1 MTEAQTTA
9 KAQTNNINGWD
20 GPDDPTHP
28 RNWPT
33 VRKWIITVITSLM
46 TFSVTFASSV
56 FSTAETPTAEKFHVS
71 HEVMVL
77 GLSLFVL
84 GYSFGPLLW
93 GPLSEVC
100 GRKFPLMLGVI
111 VFCIFQIPV
120 AVAQNVQT
128 VIVCRFIG
136 GIFAC
141 APLAIVGASL
151 SDIWDPVQRGIAACI
166 YSGAT
171 FSGPVLGPIV
181 GGFLVNSHLGW
192 RWTAWITLIQ
202 GVFFWVLG
210 MLCVPETHAP
220 TLLRRKLEAV
230 QKVADESARRGS
242 IRRMISPGVNP
253 QQNKITL
260 RIFVTK
266 YLTRPLVMLV
276 SEPILLLTTLYM
288 SLVYGTLYL
297 FFEAYPISFQEQRG
311 WNPGVGAL
319 PFLGI
324 TVGVVF
330 GNITIAATTLFRF
343 KRKYLEGGNK
353 VAPEE
358 RLIPMMIGAVVL
370 PPGLFWFAW
379 TSNPH
384 ITWVPQVIAGVPIG
398 MGIQII
404 YTMGFNYIL
413 DAYTPYAASAVS
425 ANTFIRSMAAAGFP
439 LFATPMYHKL
449 GISWATS
456 LLAFFSLLLMPFLG
470 ELSRRYCLVCLG
482 LFVLFYLPPLSGLNI
497 PHPMA
502 PHGRRRSSASVAS
515 LFSSPMLMTVIFPFL
530 LFLVCFPVPA
540 AAVGSA
546 VLGID
551 LGTEYIK
558 AALVK
563 PGIPLEI
570 VLTKDSKRKESAAVA
585 FKPAREGNAPFPE
598 RFYGGDALALAA
610 RFPDDVYSNLKTLLG
625 VPFNGGEEEMVQV
638 YKSRYPSINLESA
651 PGDRGT
657 VGVRSGKLGQAVGKD
672 AFLVEELLA
681 MQLKQIKA
689 NADVMAGK
697 GSNVRDVI
705 ITYPP
710 FYTAE
715 EKRSVE
721 LAAKLAGLNVEAL
734 ISDGLAVGLNYATS
748 RAFPSV
754 SDGQKPE
761 YHVVYDMGAG
771 SATATVLRF
780 QSRKVK
786 DVGKF
791 NKTVQEVHVIA
802 AGWDRTLGGD
812 ALNQLIVNDMI
823 EKLVQEK
830 KHISAADIRAH
841 GKTMARL
848 WKDAEKVRQ
857 ILSANTETGTSFEG
871 LFEEDLYFK
880 YKITRSEFEKLAAE
894 HVNRVGGPLE
904 QALSVAGIP
913 LSDIESVI
921 LHGGTIRTPFV
932 QKQLEKVAGGSSKLR
947 TNVNADESAVF
958 GAAFKGAALSPS
970 FRVKD
975 IRAVDA
981 AQYPVFLK
989 WPADGKERQQKLFTP
1004 TSQVGV
1010 EKQVTVKN
1018 LDDFEFSFYQQVPK
1032 GQDAIDAPVLKVE
1045 TKNLTA
1051 SVAELKNKFG
1061 CSPANITTK
1070 FAVRLSPVDGL
1081 PEVLSGS
1088 ASCEVDSAKKA
1099 SVVDDVKGFFG
1110 LGSKKDAQQ
1119 PLKEDDEPT
1128 ESVTLEPESSSTET
1142 ATSETSTSTEP
1153 AKDAKKA
1160 SPEPQTKLEIIPVKL
1175 VSSPLGTPAPS
1186 PAELNRI
1193 LERLAAFDA
1202 SDRDRVLR
1210 EEALNELES
1219 FIYRGRDLLEDE
1231 EFLKAL
1237 KQDQVSVLKE
1247 KLSAS
1252 SDWLYEDGADAK
1264 TKDFQEKL
1272 KALKDIIDPA
1282 LRRKQENALRPSKM
1296 TVLEEML
1303 KSAGTISEMMEQ
1315 TIKAEE
1321 EAFSSS
1327 LAAASSSSTTE
1338 ASSETSTSA
1347 DSSSTES
1354 SSTDAFADLEEDP
1367 YSTSSS
1373 TTTTASTALP
1383 SKPASPSYS
1392 LYTPADLSSLTKTYE
1407 STKTWFETQSVL
1419 QAKLTESDDP
1429 ALPVAEIDARLRELE
1444 RILSRIGSKIH
1455 AGGNNGN
1462 SEGSSSKKNG
1472 KKNNKKDK
1480 KQQQKQD
1487 KEEKKSRKDEL

>member
-1 MTEAQTTA
+1 
-9 KAQTNNINGWD
+9 
-20 GPDDPTHP
+20 
-28 RNWPT
+28 
-33 VRKWIITVITSLM
+33 
-46 TFSVTFASSV
+46 
-56 FSTAETPTAEKFHVS
+56 
-71 HEVMVL
+71 
-77 GLSLFVL
+77 
-84 GYSFGPLLW
+84 
-93 GPLSEVC
+93 
-100 GRKFPLMLGVI
+100 
-111 VFCIFQIPV
+111 
-120 AVAQNVQT
+120 
-128 VIVCRFIG
+128 
-136 GIFAC
+136 
-141 APLAIVGASL
+141 
-151 SDIWDPVQRGIAACI
+151 
-166 YSGAT
+166 
-171 FSGPVLGPIV
+171 
-181 GGFLVNSHLGW
+181 
-192 RWTAWITLIQ
+192 
-202 GVFFWVLG
+202 
-210 MLCVPETHAP
+210 
-220 TLLRRKLEAV
+220 
-230 QKVADESARRGS
+230 
-242 IRRMISPGVNP
+242 
-253 QQNKITL
+253 
-260 RIFVTK
+260 
-266 YLTRPLVMLV
+266 
-276 SEPILLLTTLYM
+276 
-288 SLVYGTLYL
+288 
-297 FFEAYPISFQEQRG
+297 
-311 WNPGVGAL
+311 
-319 PFLGI
+319 
-324 TVGVVF
+324 
-330 GNITIAATTLFRF
+330 
-343 KRKYLEGGNK
+343 
-353 VAPEE
+353 
-358 RLIPMMIGAVVL
+358 
-370 PPGLFWFAW
+370 
-379 TSNPH
+379 
-384 ITWVPQVIAGVPIG
+384 
-398 MGIQII
+398 
-404 YTMGFNYIL
+404 
-413 DAYTPYAASAVS
+413 
-425 ANTFIRSMAAAGFP
+425 
-439 LFATPMYHKL
+439 
-449 GISWATS
+449 
-456 LLAFFSLLLMPFLG
+456 
-470 ELSRRYCLVCLG
+470 
-482 LFVLFYLPPLSGLNI
+482 
-497 PHPMA
+497 MA
-502 PHGRRRSSASVAS
+502 PHGRRRSNASIAS
-515 LFSSPMLMTVIFPFL
+515 LFSSPTLMTVIFPFL
-530 LFLVCFPVPA
+530 LFLVCFPAPA

-558 AALVK
+558 ATLVK

-585 FKPAREGNAPFPE
+585 FKPGREGNAPFPE

-625 VPFNGGEEEMVQV
+625 VPFNGGDEDIVQV
-638 YKSRYPSINLESA
+638 YKSRYPSIKLENA

-657 VGVRSGKLGQAVGKD
+657 VAVRSGKLGQAEGKD

-697 GSNVRDVI
+697 GSNVQDVV

-721 LAAKLAGLNVEAL
+721 LAAELAGLNVEAL

-748 RAFPSV
+748 RTFPSV

-771 SATATVLRF
+771 STTATVLRF

-791 NKTVQEVHVIA
+791 NKTVQEVHVIG

-823 EKLVQEK
+823 GKFVQEK
-830 KHISAADIRAH
+830 KGISAADVRAH
-841 GKTMARL
+841 GKTMAKL
-848 WKDAEKVRQ
+848 WKDAERIRQ

-880 YKITRSEFEKLAAE
+880 YKITRSGFEKLAAE
-894 HVNRVGGPLE
+894 HISRVGGPLE
-904 QALSVAGIP
+904 QALSIAGVP
-913 LSDIESVI
+913 LNDIESVI
-921 LHGGTIRTPFV
+921 LHGGAIRTPFV

-947 TNVNADESAVF
+947 TSVNADESAVF

-1004 TSQVGV
+1004 TSQIGT

-1032 GQDAIDAPVLKVE
+1032 GQEAIDAPVLKVE

-1051 SVAELKNKFG
+1051 SVAELKDKFG

-1081 PEVLSGS
+1081 PEVIGGS

-1110 LGSKKDAQQ
+1110 LGSKKGGQE
-1119 PLKEDDEPT
+1119 PLNENEEPT
-1128 ESVTLEPESSSTET
+1128 ESVTLEPESSTT
-1142 ATSETSTSTEP
+1142 TTSETSTSTES

-1160 SPEPQTKLEIIPVKL
+1160 SSEPQTKLEIIPVKL

-1186 PAELNRI
+1186 PAELSRI

-1219 FIYRGRDLLEDE
+1219 FIYRGRDLLDDE
-1231 EFLKAL
+1231 EFLKTL
-1237 KQDQVSVLKE
+1237 KPGQVSTLKE

-1252 SDWLYEDGADAK
+1252 SDWLYGDGADAK

-1272 KALKDIIDPA
+1272 KALKDIVDPA

-1296 TVLEEML
+1296 TVMEEML
-1303 KSAGTISEMMEQ
+1303 RSAGTISEVMEQ

-1338 ASSETSTSA
+1338 ASSQTSTSA
-1347 DSSSTES
+1347 ASSTES
-1354 SSTDAFADLEEDP
+1354 SSTDAFADLEDDP

-1373 TTTTASTALP
+1373 ATTTTSSALP

-1407 STKTWFETQSVL
+1407 STKIWFETQSAL

-1429 ALPVAEIDARLRELE
+1429 ALPVAEIDSRLRELE
-1444 RILSRIGSKIH
+1444 RILSRIGSKIQ
-1455 AGGNNGN
+1455 GSNNGN
-1462 SEGSSSKKNG
+1462 SNEGSSKKNG
-1472 KKNNKKDK
+1472 KKNNSKKDK
-1480 KQQQKQD
+1480 KQQKQD

>member
-1 MTEAQTTA
+1 
-9 KAQTNNINGWD
+9 
-20 GPDDPTHP
+20 
-28 RNWPT
+28 
-33 VRKWIITVITSLM
+33 
-46 TFSVTFASSV
+46 
-56 FSTAETPTAEKFHVS
+56 
-71 HEVMVL
+71 
-77 GLSLFVL
+77 
-84 GYSFGPLLW
+84 
-93 GPLSEVC
+93 
-100 GRKFPLMLGVI
+100 
-111 VFCIFQIPV
+111 
-120 AVAQNVQT
+120 
-128 VIVCRFIG
+128 
-136 GIFAC
+136 
-141 APLAIVGASL
+141 
-151 SDIWDPVQRGIAACI
+151 
-166 YSGAT
+166 
-171 FSGPVLGPIV
+171 
-181 GGFLVNSHLGW
+181 
-192 RWTAWITLIQ
+192 
-202 GVFFWVLG
+202 
-210 MLCVPETHAP
+210 
-220 TLLRRKLEAV
+220 
-230 QKVADESARRGS
+230 
-242 IRRMISPGVNP
+242 
-253 QQNKITL
+253 
-260 RIFVTK
+260 
-266 YLTRPLVMLV
+266 
-276 SEPILLLTTLYM
+276 
-288 SLVYGTLYL
+288 
-297 FFEAYPISFQEQRG
+297 
-311 WNPGVGAL
+311 
-319 PFLGI
+319 
-324 TVGVVF
+324 
-330 GNITIAATTLFRF
+330 
-343 KRKYLEGGNK
+343 
-353 VAPEE
+353 
-358 RLIPMMIGAVVL
+358 
-370 PPGLFWFAW
+370 
-379 TSNPH
+379 
-384 ITWVPQVIAGVPIG
+384 
-398 MGIQII
+398 
-404 YTMGFNYIL
+404 
-413 DAYTPYAASAVS
+413 
-425 ANTFIRSMAAAGFP
+425 
-439 LFATPMYHKL
+439 
-449 GISWATS
+449 
-456 LLAFFSLLLMPFLG
+456 
-470 ELSRRYCLVCLG
+470 
-482 LFVLFYLPPLSGLNI
+482 
-497 PHPMA
+497 MA
-502 PHGRRRSSASVAS
+502 PHGRRRSSASIAS

-530 LFLVCFPVPA
+530 LFLICFPAPA

-585 FKPAREGNAPFPE
+585 FKPSREGNAPFPE
-598 RFYGGDALALAA
+598 RFYGGDALAIAA

-625 VPFNGGEEEMVQV
+625 VPFNGGEEEIVQV
-638 YKSRYPSINLESA
+638 YKSRYPSIKLESA

-657 VGVRSGKLGQAVGKD
+657 VAVRSGKLGQAEGKD

-721 LAAKLAGLNVEAL
+721 LAAELAGLNVEAL

-748 RAFPSV
+748 RTFPSV

-771 SATATVLRF
+771 STTATVLRF

-791 NKTVQEVHVIA
+791 NKTVQEVHVVG

-812 ALNQLIVNDMI
+812 ALNQLILNDMI
-823 EKLVQEK
+823 EKFVQEK
-830 KHISAADIRAH
+830 KGISAADVRAH
-841 GKTMARL
+841 GKTIAKL
-848 WKDAEKVRQ
+848 WKDAERVRQ
-857 ILSANTETGTSFEG
+857 ILSANTEIGTSFEG
-871 LFEEDLYFK
+871 LFEEDIYFK
-880 YKITRSEFEKLAAE
+880 YRITRSEFEKLAAE
-894 HVNRVGGPLE
+894 HISRVGGPLE
-904 QALSVAGIP
+904 QALSVAGVP
-913 LSDIESVI
+913 LNDIESII
-921 LHGGTIRTPFV
+921 LHGGAIRTPFV

-947 TNVNADESAVF
+947 TSVNADESAVF

-975 IRAVDA
+975 IRAADA

-1004 TSQVGV
+1004 TSQVGT

-1018 LDDFEFSFYQQVPK
+1018 LDDFTFSFYQQVPK
-1032 GQDAIDAPVLKVE
+1032 GQEAIDAPVLKVE

-1051 SVAELKNKFG
+1051 SVAELKDKFG

-1081 PEVLSGS
+1081 PEVIGGS

-1110 LGSKKDAQQ
+1110 LGSKKGAQE
-1119 PLKEDDEPT
+1119 PLNENEEPT
-1128 ESVTLEPESSSTET
+1128 ESVTLEPESSTT
-1142 ATSETSTSTEP
+1142 TTTSETSTSTES

-1160 SPEPQTKLEIIPVKL
+1160 SSEPQTKLEIIPVKI

-1186 PAELNRI
+1186 PAELKRI

-1210 EEALNELES
+1210 EEALNELEG

-1237 KQDQVSVLKE
+1237 KPDQVSILKE

-1264 TKDFQEKL
+1264 TEDFQEKL
-1272 KALKDIIDPA
+1272 KALKDIVDPA

-1303 KSAGTISEMMEQ
+1303 KSAGTISEVMEQ

-1327 LAAASSSSTTE
+1327 LAAASPSSTTE
-1338 ASSETSTSA
+1338 ASSEPSTSTA
-1347 DSSSTES
+1347 SSSAES
-1354 SSTDAFADLEEDP
+1354 SSTDAFADLEDDP

-1373 TTTTASTALP
+1373 TTTTASSALP

-1392 LYTPADLSSLTKTYE
+1392 LYTPADLSSLTKSYE
-1407 STKTWFETQSVL
+1407 STKIWFETQSAI

-1429 ALPVAEIDARLRELE
+1429 ALPVAEIDSRLRELE

-1455 AGGNNGN
+1455 SNNGN
-1462 SEGSSSKKNG
+1462 GNGNEGSSKKNG

-1480 KQQQKQD
+1480 KKQKQD
-1487 KEEKKSRKDEL
+1487 KEEKKNRKDEL